1 MRKNVGR
8 TRILVT
14 GGAGFIGSH
23 LVDTLLERG
32 DEVAVIDDF
41 NDFYSPEEKENNVA
55 SHLKDKN
62 FKLNRGDIRDRG
74 LLEKVFSGS
83 RPEVVVHLA
92 ARAGVRPSLE
102 DPGLYEEVNVGGTY
116 NLLELSKDYNVKNF
130 VFASSSSVYGE
141 NKKVPFSESDPVD
154 NPISPYAATKK
165 SGELICYTYHHLYGL
180 PVTCLRFFTVYG
192 PRQRP
197 DLAIRKFMERIDRG
211 EKISVYGDGSMKRDF
226 TYIDDIVRGIIASI
240 DNPFDYEIINL
251 GNSTPISVSDLVK
264 NLEKVMGKDAKI
276 KCESEKPG
284 DVPITYA
291 STEKAERLL
300 GFSPATPID
309 AGLETM
315 YKWIQKF

>member
-1 MRKNVGR
+1 MGN
-8 TRILVT
+8 
-14 GGAGFIGSH
+14 
-23 LVDTLLERG
+23 LLERK

-55 SHLKDKN
+55 SYLKDKN
-62 FKLNRGDIRDRG
+62 FKLIRGDIRDRG

-92 ARAGVRPSLE
+92 ARTGVRPSLE

-116 NLLELSKDYNVKNF
+116 NLLELSRNYSVDNF

-141 NKKVPFSESDPVD
+141 NKKIPFSESDPVD

-165 SGELICYTYHHLYGL
+165 AGELICYTYHHLYGL

-211 EKISVYGDGSMKRDF
+211 EEIPIYGDGSMKRDF
-226 TYIDDIVRGIIASI
+226 TYIDDIVRGVIALI
-240 DNPFDYEIINL
+240 DNTLGYEIINL
-251 GNSTPISVSDLVK
+251 GNSTPISVSDLVE
-264 NLEKVMGKDAKI
+264 NLEKVVGKDAKI
-276 KCESEKPG
+276 RYESEKPG

-291 STEKAERLL
+291 NTEKAERFL
-300 GFSPATPID
+300 GFRPSTSIID
-309 AGLETM
+309 GLEKM
-315 YKWIQKF
+315 YAWYRSLCEDV